1 MKLQIVC
8 FAAAMLLADVSNAD
22 DWSQEQV
29 FKIPGSEVPVS
40 LFNGKDLDGWEG
52 FIDKYFSVENG
63 IIIGR
68 NSQENAPKSS
78 TYLLTK
84 KSYKNFRLIFESRLV
99 TSEMHSGI
107 AFWGKAVTKDEGP
120 FTFQG
125 HLVMYPS
132 AYGYY
137 DLFGRNS
144 VFKDTLG
151 VAQKVGKQHDW
162 NRMEILA
169 TGHRIRHVV
178 NGQLVADWSDPQPE
192 TCVGSPIG
200 LQLHSNKVAQEVQW
214 RGLILTENPVDQLVT
229 AESRDAGLIVDGNP
243 AESGLDAAELK
254 KIDARMQHFVDSKQ
268 TSGAVTL
275 VARRGRVVHLGA
287 VGKADI
293 AADRAMSAD
302 TVFAI
307 ASMTKPITAA
317 SVMILQDEGKLTL
330 HDPVSKYI
338 PAFKNTKVTGGKSP
352 AREITIRDCLM
363 HTNGLVSDQ
372 RNVGSLE
379 NTADVLAKSE
389 LAFEPGSKWQYGPGL
404 SVAGRVVEVVS
415 GKSFDAF
422 LTERIFAPLE
432 MKQTTFHPSKEQL
445 DRLALLYQPTA
456 DKKDLE
462 RGNHWL
468 YEVTAETSP
477 NPSGGLY
484 SVAGDLVRFYQ
495 MVLNGG
501 DLNGKRILSADAVK
515 EMTSLQSG
523 ELSTGFTPGN
533 GWGLGFCLVRDPVG
547 VTEMLSPGTFG
558 HGGAFGTQGWID
570 PQQEMIF
577 ILLVA
582 RQNFGG
588 GDSSELRADL
598 QRIAVGAIRD

>member
-1 MKLQIVC
+1 MKLRSVY
-8 FAAAMLLADVSNAD
+8 FTAAMLLAAALNAD
-22 DWSQEQV
+22 DWSQQQV
-29 FKIPGSEVPVS
+29 PKLPAGETAVS
-40 LFNGKDLDGWEG
+40 LFSGKDLDGWEG
-52 FIDKYFSVENG
+52 FTDKYFTVENG
-63 IIIGR
+63 MIIGR
-68 NSQENAPKSS
+68 NSGENAPKSS

-84 KSYKNFRLIFESRLV
+84 KSFKNFRLIFESRLV

-107 AFWGKAVTKDEGP
+107 AFWGKTITKDEGP

-144 VFKDTLG
+144 VFKDALG

-192 TCVGSPIG
+192 TCVAGPIG

-214 RGLILTENPVDQLVT
+214 RGLILTENPTDQLVT
-229 AESRDAGLIVDGNP
+229 AESRDAGLIVEGNP
-243 AESGLDAAELK
+243 AESGLDASELK

-275 VARRGRVVHLGA
+275 LARRGRVVHLGA

-293 AADRAMSAD
+293 AADRAMSSD

-317 SVMILQDEGKLTL
+317 SVMILQDEGKLKL
-330 HDPVSKYI
+330 DDPVSKYI
-338 PAFKNTKVTGGKSP
+338 PAFKNTKVTGGKTPS
-352 AREITIRDCLM
+352 REITVRDCLM

-379 NTADVLAKSE
+379 NNADVLAKSE
-389 LAFEPGSKWQYGPGL
+389 LAFEPGTKWQYGPGL
-404 SVAGRVVEVVS
+404 SVAGRIVEVVS

-422 LTERIFAPLE
+422 LAERIFAPLE
-432 MKQTTFHPSKEQL
+432 MNQTTFHPTKEQL
-445 DRLALLYQPTA
+445 GRLALLYQPTA

-462 RGNHWL
+462 QGNHWL
-468 YEVTAETSP
+468 YEVTPETSP

-515 EMTSLQSG
+515 QMTSLQSG

-570 PQQEMIF
+570 PKQEMIF

-582 RQNFGG
+582 RQNFGS
-588 GDSSELRADL
+588 GDASELRADL

>member
-1 MKLQIVC
+1 MKLRSVY
-8 FAAAMLLADVSNAD
+8 FTAAMLLAAALNAD
-22 DWSQEQV
+22 DWSQQQV
-29 FKIPGSEVPVS
+29 PKLPAGETVVS

-52 FIDKYFSVENG
+52 FTDKYFTVENG
-63 IIIGR
+63 MIIGR
-68 NSQENAPKSS
+68 NSVEHAPKSS

-84 KSYKNFRLIFESRLV
+84 KSFKNFRLIFESRLV

-107 AFWGKAVTKDEGP
+107 AFWGKTITKDEGP

-144 VFKDTLG
+144 VFKDALG

-192 TCVGSPIG
+192 TCVAGPIG

-214 RGLILTENPVDQLVT
+214 RGLILTENPTDQLVT
-229 AESRDAGLIVDGNP
+229 AESRDAGLIIEGNP
-243 AESGLDAAELK
+243 AESGLDASELK

-275 VARRGRVVHLGA
+275 LARRGRVVHLGA

-293 AADRAMSAD
+293 DADRAMSSD

-317 SVMILQDEGKLTL
+317 SVMILQDEGKLKL
-330 HDPVSKYI
+330 DDPVSKYI
-338 PAFKNTKVTGGKSP
+338 PAFKNTKVTGGKTPS
-352 AREITIRDCLM
+352 REITVRDCLM

-379 NTADVLAKSE
+379 NNADVLAKSE
-389 LAFEPGSKWQYGPGL
+389 LAFEPGTKWQYGPGL
-404 SVAGRVVEVVS
+404 SVAGRIVEVVS

-422 LTERIFAPLE
+422 LAERIFAPLE
-432 MKQTTFHPSKEQL
+432 MNQTTFQPTKEQL
-445 DRLALLYQPTA
+445 GRLALLYQPTA

-462 RGNHWL
+462 QGNHWL
-468 YEVTAETSP
+468 YEVTPETSP

-515 EMTSLQSG
+515 QMTSLQSG

-570 PQQEMIF
+570 PKQEMIF

-582 RQNFGG
+582 RQNFGS
-588 GDSSELRADL
+588 GDASELRADL